1 MGRAS
6 VQTHFSEGEFPQK
19 PRRSLHFKPLGIASP
34 MPDHKL
40 RSDCMILSDACA
52 VFDGIATSFYRFQ
65 SGMAFQAFIHHTE
78 QTVWSGTKF

>member
-1 MGRAS
+1 
-6 VQTHFSEGEFPQK
+6 
-19 PRRSLHFKPLGIASP
+19 
-34 MPDHKL
+34 
-40 RSDCMILSDACA
+40 MILSDACA